1 MRAEFADELCS
12 LARDDETIVLLTGDL
27 GFAVLEPFANE
38 HADRFFNVGV
48 AEQNMLGIAAG
59 LAEAGYR
66 PFAYSIATFASMR
79 GYEFLRNGALLH
91 ELPVRVVGVGAGM
104 DYGHN
109 GVTHYALEDVAIMRV
124 QPSMTIVAPADAD
137 QARAALRNTREL
149 DGPVYFRL
157 CKSTSRIPELDG
169 RFRLGRLETIGSG
182 EDVALI
188 ALGEMA
194 TTALRS
200 SELLREVGIESTV
213 GLVTSLNPSP
223 EEDLAE
229 LLGHI
234 PMAVSI
240 ESHYVAGGLG
250 SLVAEV
256 IAENGL
262 ATRLIRRGVTEMPRG
277 MTGSPGYLY
286 EQCGLSAEAV
296 ANAVSL
302 ALSLA
307 TKP

>member
-1 MRAEFADELCS
+1 MAES
-12 LARDDETIVLLTGDL
+12 
-27 GFAVLEPFANE
+27 
-38 HADRFFNVGV
+38 
-48 AEQNMLGIAAG
+48 
-59 LAEAGYR
+59 GYR
-66 PFAYSIATFASMR
+66 PFVYSIATFASMR
-79 GYEFLRNGALLH
+79 GYEFLRNGAVLH
-91 ELPVRVVGVGAGM
+91 ELPVRLVGVGAGM

-137 QARAALRNTREL
+137 QARTALQSTHDL
-149 DGPVYFRL
+149 AGPVYFRL

-169 RFRLGRLETIGSG
+169 KFRLGRLETLGSG

-194 TTALRS
+194 ATALRS
-200 SELLREVGIESTV
+200 SELLRELGIESTV
-213 GLVTSLNPSP
+213 ALVTSLNPSP

-229 LLGHI
+229 LLGRI
-234 PMAVSI
+234 PLAVSI
-240 ESHYVAGGLG
+240 ESHYVAGGVG

-256 IAENGL
+256 IAEHGL
-262 ATRLIRRGVTEMPRG
+262 ATRLIRRGVREMPRG
-277 MTGSPGYLY
+277 VTGSPAYLY
-286 EQCGLSAEAV
+286 ERYGLSAGAV
-296 ANAVSL
+296 ADAASL